1 MKQRPE
7 KKPTSSVRHLLGQAG
22 VDEVPVLLALL
33 VGQRVANHLAQ
44 LSFLHLEAREESDLE
59 LFAEVT
65 MVVQWSAG
73 YVSSTEA
80 REFESDAIWH
90 FFFFPF
96 SFSFPLKLNSENCR
110 SVDSKIKLNF

>member
-1 MKQRPE
+1 M
-7 KKPTSSVRHLLGQAG
+7 
-22 VDEVPVLLALL
+22 PVLLALL
-33 VGQRVANHLAQ
+33 VGQRVADHLAQ
-44 LSFLHLEAREESDLE
+44 LSFLHLEEREESDLE
-59 LFAEVT
+59 LFDEVT

-73 YVSSTEA
+73 CVSSTKA
-80 REFESDAIWH
+80 REFKSDAIWH

>member
-1 MKQRPE
+1 M
-7 KKPTSSVRHLLGQAG
+7 
-22 VDEVPVLLALL
+22 PVLLALL

-44 LSFLHLEAREESDLE
+44 LGFLHLEEREESDLE
-59 LFAEVT
+59 LFDEVT

-90 FFFFPF
+90 F
-96 SFSFPLKLNSENCR
+96 SFSLSASHFLSNSTQKI
-110 SVDSKIKLNF
+110 VDPWIQKTN

>member
-1 MKQRPE
+1 M
-7 KKPTSSVRHLLGQAG
+7 
-22 VDEVPVLLALL
+22 PVLLALL

-44 LSFLHLEAREESDLE
+44 LSFLHLEESDLE
-59 LFAEVT
+59 LFDEVT